1 MFQNS
6 VGEVTVFDQSGQQI
20 SLGTCFVYSAD
31 GKLVTN
37 YHVIEGGYSAKI
49 ALGGKTY
56 DVTGVLAYDKYI
68 DLGQEASRPRER
80 VSGTK
85 HNGGFQKDLIWI
97 HGMTRDTWNDAGQ
110 ITWDNTWNK

>member
-1 MFQNS
+1 MKPSHWAAPTRPRAVNP
-6 VGEVTVFDQSGQQI
+6 EQSGPFQLLFPFLRPSVHKQ
-20 SLGTCFVYSAD
+20 V
-31 GKLVTN
+31 N
-37 YHVIEGGYSAKI
+37 
-49 ALGGKTY
+49 
-56 DVTGVLAYDKYI
+56 DKFI

-110 ITWDNTWNK
+110 ITWDNTWNFKQGNGMKSCTDIGGEALETD